1 MFDMPITNPEKRR
14 AYMRVYEEERRLGL
28 LRSVPVG
35 EVAVGMD
42 EWREARAEYLR
53 DWEVANRERRARQ
66 KREARRAARLA
77 AEAGA
82 LRRLVG
88 TETL

>member
-1 MFDMPITNPEKRR
+1 MR
-14 AYMRVYEEERRLGL
+14 AYEEERRLGL
-28 LRSVPVG
+28 VRGAPVG
-35 EVAVGMD
+35 EVAAGMD
-42 EWREARAEYLR
+42 ERRESRVEYLR
-53 DWEVANRERRARQ
+53 GWEVANRERRAKR

-88 TETL
+88 TEKL

>member
-1 MFDMPITNPEKRR
+1 MR
-14 AYMRVYEEERRLGL
+14 AYEEERRLGL
-28 LRSVPVG
+28 LRSAAVG
-35 EVAVGMD
+35 EVAAGMD
-42 EWREARAEYLR
+42 ERREKRAEYLR
-53 DWEVANRERRARQ
+53 GWEVANKERRARR

-88 TETL
+88 TEKL